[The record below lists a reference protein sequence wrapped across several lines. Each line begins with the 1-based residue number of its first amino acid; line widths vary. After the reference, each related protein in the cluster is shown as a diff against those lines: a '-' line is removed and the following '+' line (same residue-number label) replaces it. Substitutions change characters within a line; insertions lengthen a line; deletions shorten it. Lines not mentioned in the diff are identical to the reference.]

1 MKKGPAASSSLS
13 ANRTTWAHM
22 KTLLWKNYTLKR
34 RHLRATLFEIVLPCL
49 FVLLLGALKHL
60 VDDVAVPAGWSDDTT
75 SANDATEGTTYNLY
89 DPSGFSLAWV
99 PQELPKWTQYETS
112 VTGLLWYMARQSVVN
127 GVRLTELSSADLQ
140 TCSAGVA
147 LYGLVDTN
155 TSSDSSVPTECDGR
169 VVPYKIAVVP
179 DNTFTRQY
187 FMQTMEL
194 WYPRVNLLNT
204 STSLQ
209 FASLSE
215 SVTFFDSE
223 DALEEYVKGN
233 DYGTSLEN
241 PRIYG
246 GIVFDQYPSGDDI
259 GSFSS
264 IEYTLRL
271 NSTQGQDSVLGL
283 IPQTNGDPAA
293 LYPSQKAID
302 TDYYTRYTLTGFMTL
317 QTLVTR
323 FVTCMPE
330 WDANSQ
336 TTTGECQ
343 RSRATATASDE
354 LDERLL
360 SSLENDAML
369 TSALDAYSTASG
381 ASNVTFADALALLS
395 NSTKEALLTPLRQAP
410 QPYLGA
416 SVAPFPIDAFT
427 SSPFYDDISDVFAI
441 IFILSYLYMI
451 SRILVGFIQEKELRL
466 REYMKILGMKERT
479 IIATWYLTYLVIIFF
494 SAVMQGLMGMV
505 GLFANSSAIV
515 IFLFFFLFGL
525 SVLSYCFF
533 LSTIFSNSRTG
544 VFIGMVLFFLMYFVS
559 EAFSDRSSEK
569 HITWACLLP
578 PVSLSFGVS
587 TIADFEATGTG
598 AGFGNLTTLNVNF
611 RLSTALLMFAVDSV
625 LYTLLG
631 LYLDKIVPKQYGTSL
646 KWYFPLSPT
655 YWRSRK
661 TTAFAA
667 QTETPSDA
675 LLDNVALD
683 VNPN

>member
-1 MKKGPAASSSLS
+1 MDPPSRLARRSGAARSRLLLIIQSADNYARLENLTASIAANNSATIQNSYEPGPATPTAMKKEPVAPSALS
-13 ANRTTWAHM
+13 AHRTTWVHM
-22 KTLLWKNYTLKR
+22 KALLWKNWTLKR
-34 RHLRATLFEIVLPCL
+34 RHPVATLFEIALPCI
-49 FVLLLGALKHL
+49 FVALLGALKHL
-60 VDDVAVPAGWSDDTT
+60 VDDVDVPTGWSDDTT
-75 SANDATEGTTYNLY
+75 SVDSSHGTTYNLY
-89 DPSGFSLAWV
+89 DPTGFSLAWM

-112 VTGLLWYMARQSVVN
+112 VTGLIWYMARQSVAN

-140 TCSAGVA
+140 ACTAGVA

-155 TSSDSSVPTECDGR
+155 TSSESSVPTECDGR

-233 DYGTSLEN
+233 EYGTSLEN
-241 PRIYG
+241 PHIYG

-271 NSTQGQDSVLGL
+271 NSTKGHAGLMGL
-283 IPQTNGDPAA
+283 IPQTSGDPAP
-293 LYPSQKAID
+293 LNVLQKDIE
-302 TDYYTRYTLTGFMTL
+302 TDEYTRYTLTGFMTL

-323 FVTCMPE
+323 FVTCMPQ
-330 WDANSQ
+330 WDADSQ

-343 RSRATATASDE
+343 RSQATSTASDE

-360 SSLENDAML
+360 ASLENDAMI
-369 TSALDAYSTASG
+369 TSALDTYSAAAGAS
-381 ASNVTFADALALLS
+381 SNVTFAQIMALMTDTS
-395 NSTKEALLTPLRQAP
+395 KEALLTPLRQAP

-427 SSPFYDDISDVFAI
+427 SAPFYDDISDVFAI

-479 IIATWYLTYLVIIFF
+479 IIVTWYLTYFVIIFW
-494 SAVMQGLMGMV
+494 SAVLQGIMGLV
-505 GLFANSSAIV
+505 GLFANSSPV
-515 IFLFFFLFGL
+515 LIFLFFFLFGL
-525 SVLSYCFF
+525 SILGYGF
-533 LSTIFSNSRTG
+533 LVSTLFSNSRTG
-544 VFIGMVLFFLMYFVS
+544 AFVGMVLFFLMYFVS
-559 EAFSDRSSEK
+559 EAFTDSSAESR
-569 HITWACLLP
+569 ITLGCLLA
-578 PVSLSFGVS
+578 PVALSFGVT

-598 AGFGNLTTLNVNF
+598 AGFDNLNSVNVNF
-611 RLSTALLMFAVDSV
+611 
-625 LYTLLG
+625 
-631 LYLDKIVPKQYGTSL
+631 
-646 KWYFPLSPT
+646 
-655 YWRSRK
+655 
-661 TTAFAA
+661 
-667 QTETPSDA
+667 
-675 LLDNVALD
+675 
-683 VNPN
+683 

>member
-1 MKKGPAASSSLS
+1 MKKDPAASSSLS

-34 RHLRATLFEIVLPCL
+34 RHLRATLFEIALPCL

-75 SANDATEGTTYNLY
+75 SANDATQGSTYNLY
-89 DPSGFSLAWV
+89 DPTGFSLAWV
-99 PQELPKWTQYETS
+99 PTELPKWTQYETS
-112 VTGLLWYMARQSVVN
+112 VTGLIWYMARQSVVN
-127 GVRLTELSSADLQ
+127 GVRLDELSTNDYT
-140 TCSAGVA
+140 TCTAGVA

-155 TSSDSSVPTECDGR
+155 TSSESSVPTECDGR

-233 DYGTSLEN
+233 EYGTSLEN
-241 PRIYG
+241 PHIYG

-283 IPQTNGDPAA
+283 VPQTNGDPAA
-293 LYPSQKAID
+293 LYPSQKAND

-323 FVTCMPE
+323 FVTCMPQ
-330 WDANSQ
+330 WDADSQ

-343 RSRATATASDE
+343 RSQATAAASDD

-360 SSLENDAML
+360 ASLENDAMI
-369 TSALDAYSTASG
+369 TSALDAYSTAAG
-381 ASNVTFADALALLS
+381 VSNVTFADTLGLLT

-441 IFILSYLYMI
+441 IFILSYLFMI
-451 SRILVGFIQEKELRL
+451 SRILVAFIQEKELRL

-479 IIATWYLTYLVIIFF
+479 IIVTWYLTYLVIIFF

-525 SVLSYCFF
+525 SVLAYCFF
-533 LSTIFSNSRTG
+533 LSTIFSSSRTG

-559 EAFSDRSSEK
+559 EAFSDRSPEK

-598 AGFGNLTTLNVNF
+598 AGFDNLNSVNVNF
-611 RLSTALLMFAVDSV
+611 RLSTALLMFLLDTV

-631 LYLDKIVPKQYGTSL
+631 LYFDKVMPKEYGTSL
-646 KWYFPLSPT
+646 K
-655 YWRSRK
+655 
-661 TTAFAA
+661 
-667 QTETPSDA
+667 
-675 LLDNVALD
+675 
-683 VNPN
+683 